1 MNIITLSAKARCGKD
16 TAAQY
21 ILDKLSGSTS
31 YALAACFKESIATH
45 FSDFL
50 TRDDVFGYGVDR
62 NSFMIYIERSDFIER
77 VESIYEDF
85 GYRMDELDIDWSVVD
100 DNNGWTIRRI
110 MQVVGTDVGVNQID
124 TNIWLKEFEKAMF
137 SLEEVYDTVVM
148 VDCRQTHEI
157 EFVRERGGSVIH
169 ILRETGLTDD
179 HITEQGLPVEN
190 GDFVVENNGTL
201 LEFFHKLDSVLEQ
214 VDI

>member
-21 ILDKLSGSTS
+21 ILDKLPGSTS
-31 YALAACFKESIATH
+31 YALAACFKESIANE

-50 TRDDVFGYGVDR
+50 TRDDVFGYGV
-62 NSFMIYIERSDFIER
+62 ER
-77 VESIYEDF
+77 VERIYEAF

-137 SLEEVYDTVVM
+137 SLEEAYDTVVM

-190 GDFVVENNGTL
+190 GDFVVDNNGTL
-201 LEFFHKLDSVLEQ
+201 PEFFEKLDSVLEQ
-214 VDI
+214 I

>member
-21 ILDKLSGSTS
+21 LLDNLENSTS
-31 YALAACFKESIATH
+31 YALAACFKESIAMH
-45 FSDFL
+45 FSEYL

-62 NSFMIYIERSDFIER
+62 NSYIIYIDRSDFIDMVER
-77 VESIYEDF
+77 VFEDF
-85 GYRMDELDIDWSVVD
+85 GYHLEDIDWTVVD

-110 MQVVGTDVGVNQID
+110 MQTIGTDIGVNQID

-169 ILRETGLTDD
+169 ILRDTGLTDD
-179 HITEQGLPVEN
+179 HITEQGLPIEN
-190 GDFVVENNGTL
+190 GDFVIENNGSL
-201 LEFFHKLDSVLEQ
+201 DEFYQKLDAVLQ
-214 VDI
+214 QL

>member
-16 TAAQY
+16 TAASY
-21 ILDKLSGSTS
+21 ILDRLPNSTS
-31 YALAACFKESIATH
+31 YALAACFKESIANH

-50 TRDDVFGYGVDR
+50 SRDDVFGFGVDR
-62 NSFMIYIERSDFIER
+62 NSYMIYIERNDFIER
-77 VESIYEDF
+77 VERIYEDF
-85 GYRMDELDIDWSVVD
+85 GYRTDDLGIDWTVID

-110 MQVVGTDVGVNQID
+110 MQVVGTDIGVNQID

-137 SLEEVYDTVVM
+137 SLEQIYDTVVM

-169 ILRETGLTDD
+169 ILRDTGLTDD
-179 HITEQGLPVEN
+179 HITEQGLPVED

-201 LEFFHKLDSVLEQ
+201 PEFFEKLDSVLERL
-214 VDI
+214 

>member
-16 TAAQY
+16 TAASH
-21 ILDKLSGSTS
+21 ILDKLPNSVS

-45 FSDFL
+45 FADIL
-50 TRDDVFGYGVDR
+50 TRDDVFGFGVDR
-62 NSFMIYIERSDFIER
+62 NSYLLYIERNDFIER
-77 VESIYEDF
+77 VERIYEDF
-85 GYRMDELDIDWSVVD
+85 GYRTDDLGVDWSVID

-110 MQVVGTDVGVNQID
+110 MQVVGTDIGVNQID

-137 SLEEVYDTVVM
+137 SLEQIYDTVVM

-169 ILRETGLTDD
+169 ILRDTGLTDD
-179 HITEQGLPVEN
+179 HITEQGLPIDDE
-190 GDFVVENNGTL
+190 DFVVENNGTL
-201 LEFFHKLDSVLEQ
+201 QEFFDKLDSVLERL
-214 VDI
+214 

>member
-21 ILDKLSGSTS
+21 ILDQIPGSTS
-31 YALAACFKESIATH
+31 YALAACFKESIATE

-50 TRDDVFGYGVDR
+50 NRDDVFGYGVDR
-62 NSFMIYIERSDFIER
+62 NNYIIYIERSDFIER
-77 VESIYEDF
+77 VERVFEGF
-85 GYRMDELDIDWSVVD
+85 GYRIDDLDIDWSVID

-110 MQVVGTDVGVNQID
+110 MQTVGTDIGVNQID
-124 TNIWLKEFEKAMF
+124 TNIWLKEFEKALF
-137 SLEEVYDTVVM
+137 NLEEAYDTVVM

-169 ILRETGLTDD
+169 IHRDTGLSDD

-201 LEFFHKLDSVLEQ
+201 DEFYQKLDAVLQ
-214 VDI
+214 QI